1 MIEALKDTVV
11 VMKALALIPVLGVI
25 GIAAAVFLV
34 GMIRELLR

>member
-1 MIEALKDTVV
+1 MIETLYDAVT

-25 GIAAAVFLV
+25 GLGAAVFLV